1 MKAIVVRK
9 DVRAIECCVL
19 SIKCFMPSRYVWM
32 ADGHR
37 LFIVHPQPEQGEVAL
52 KRVVGEYLEHG
63 VGKPAGGGH

>member
-1 MKAIVVRK
+1 
-9 DVRAIECCVL
+9 
-19 SIKCFMPSRYVWM
+19 MPSRCVWM
-32 ADGHR
+32 ADGHK